1 MLATIT
7 GAVAASRLGIAGTII
22 GAAFMSLASTVG
34 AAIYKHYLGRSKE
47 RLRAAA
53 VNLAPRASANAVAAA
68 TARGQQ
74 ADDPHTAAR
83 TAARETSATQA
94 SSSQGT
100 SAGASTASPS
110 TSHPRTRRASDT
122 GTPATWTRATGARTT
137 GARTTGARTTGART
151 TGARTTGTGTTGT
164 GTTGTVPGWVVPD
177 SAETQIMGGGAG
189 YPGAAAGLGQ
199 ADETEVFSLD
209 DDFDRTWFRDSTA
222 RRPAST
228 TSAAAS
234 SGHGTVEGS
243 SHRTGSG
250 PGQGRG
256 PAGRTADG
264 SAGDGTTAAGRA
276 DSSGQHGRD
285 GTWHGIRKRWIAV
298 AALTL
303 GAFVIAMGSITA
315 FEAIAG
321 KPLQSVVWHRSGS
334 GTTIGGLVG
343 SQSPGQQHRSRPG
356 GSPTPTSPASSPASS
371 HPASTPP
378 ASPTSPVSPT
388 PTPSSSP
395 SPTPSGSSGLNG
407 SPPASPGGTPDPD
420 TSPTDSGATR

>member
-22 GAAFMSLASTVG
+22 GAAFMSLAGTVG

-68 TARGQQ
+68 TARRQQ
-74 ADDPHTAAR
+74 ADDQHGAGTV
-83 TAARETSATQA
+83 TGETSATQA
-94 SSSQGT
+94 SST
-100 SAGASTASPS
+100 RASTA
-110 TSHPRTRRASDT
+110 RT
-122 GTPATWTRATGARTT
+122 AR
-137 GARTTGARTTGART
+137 
-151 TGARTTGTGTTGT
+151 
-164 GTTGTVPGWVVPD
+164 TGTVPGWVAPD
-177 SAETQIMGGGAG
+177 SAETQIIGGGAD
-189 YPGAAAGLGQ
+189 YPGTAAGL
-199 ADETEVFSLD
+199 APAEETEVFSLD
-209 DDFDRTWFRDSTA
+209 DDFDRTWFRDSTVK
-222 RRPAST
+222 RPAST
-228 TSAAAS
+228 SIAAGS
-234 SGHGTVEGS
+234 SGHGTVSGARHATAS
-243 SHRTGSG
+243 GG
-250 PGQGRG
+250 PGTAGG
-256 PAGRTADG
+256 PGNGTGGRTAR
-264 SAGDGTTAAGRA
+264 GTTAAGPA
-276 DSSGQHGRD
+276 SSGED
-285 GTWHGIRKRWIAV
+285 GQPDRTWHGIRKRWLAV

-343 SQSPGQQHRSRPG
+343 SHSPGHEHGSRPG

-395 SPTPSGSSGLNG
+395 SPSPSGSSGLNG
-407 SPPASPGGTPDPD
+407 SLPASPGGTPDPD
-420 TSPTDSGATR
+420 ASPTDSAPTR